1 MGWLIVIALCL
12 LYFVVLGGA
21 QLYIWIRMALDG
33 ERPRWMVEVSGVLAC
48 TPEAAFA
55 LVGDPRN
62 DARYAPQVVAVALDA
77 PGELRVGA
85 TYRETIRIGPTT
97 GTFDCTITAYDP
109 PRAIDTRATFARRPL
124 FGGYRVE
131 PHPDGCVLTSRSGST
146 WTAAGI
152 ALGGLARLLTRRACR
167 TNLGRIRAVLEAPVR
182 ATGGPDRDP
191 NIDQSAR

>member
-12 LYFVVLGGA
+12 LYFIVLGGA

-33 ERPRWMVEVSGVLAC
+33 KRPRWMVEVSGVLAC

-62 DARYAPQVVAVALDA
+62 DARYAPQVVATALDA
-77 PGELRVGA
+77 PGGLCEGA
-85 TYRETIRIGPTT
+85 TYHQTIRIGPTS
-97 GTFDCTITAYDP
+97 GTFQCTITAYDP

-124 FGGYRVE
+124 FGGYRVD
-131 PHPDGCVLTSRSGST
+131 PHPEGCVVTSRSGST
-146 WTAAGI
+146 WTAGGS

-167 TNLGRIRAVLEAPVR
+167 KNLDRIRAVLESPGR
-182 ATGGPDRDP
+182 ADYAESG
-191 NIDQSAR
+191 ARE

>member
-1 MGWLIVIALCL
+1 MGWLILIALCL

-62 DARYAPQVVAVALDA
+62 DARYAPQVVATALDA
-77 PGELRVGA
+77 PGGPREGA
-85 TYRETIRIGPTT
+85 TYRQTIRIGPTT
-97 GTFDCTITAYDP
+97 STFQCTITAYDP
-109 PRAIDTRATFARRPL
+109 PRAIDTRATFARRPI

-131 PHPDGCVLTSRSGST
+131 PHPDGCVVISRSGST

-152 ALGGLARLLTRRACR
+152 ALGGLARLLMRRECR
-167 TNLGRIRAVLEAPVR
+167 KNLDRLRAVLEAPER
-182 ATGGPDRDP
+182 AG
-191 NIDQSAR
+191 